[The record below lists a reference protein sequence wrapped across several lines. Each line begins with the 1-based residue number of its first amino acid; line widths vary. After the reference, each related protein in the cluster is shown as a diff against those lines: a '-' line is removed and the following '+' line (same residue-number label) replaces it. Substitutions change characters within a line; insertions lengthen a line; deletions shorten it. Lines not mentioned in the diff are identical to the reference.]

1 MNKPPC
7 IPIYINTSMLQD
19 LSTVLL
25 DGYYNNKVC
34 RTSYDNYILGRL
46 QDLCRR
52 QNTDDIKTSPVP
64 LNNLSRPPSINS
76 PYSPRGPQ
84 IDQTIAKDLRNLNLS
99 LTFDEAFLNYDEFLK
114 LFDARSATF
123 SEVTTTKN
131 NTLFQLNNVIIESLK
146 AQNKLNT
153 IGKNAESF
161 TKVEVG
167 NFIEFEGS
175 LDINAIGNYINNLIS
190 VLNNY
195 NTSFLDKAFDNKSI
209 GPLTYTAIVNLLTT
223 IENKLANG
231 NTNDILAFI
240 NDNLIAL
247 TLVKS
252 YYNNIGY
259 IFDSNNC
266 DCKIIGKVIKTCF
279 KNDDTINLFDKTGL
293 PEYYS
298 NLLISFLP
306 YLNVLNNNGYL
317 VPLNFI
323 YKLPSPSLQIIPLSI
338 LI

>member
-1 MNKPPC
+1 MNMPPC

-19 LSTVLL
+19 LSTLLL

-114 LFDARSATF
+114 LFDTRSATF

-131 NTLFQLNNVIIESLK
+131 NTLSQLNTAIIECLK
-146 AQNKLNT
+146 SQDNLKYINQC
-153 IGKNAESF
+153 NESF
-161 TKVEVG
+161 TNVEVG
-167 NFIEFEGS
+167 DFIEFQGS
-175 LDINAIGNYINNLIS
+175 LDINAIANYINNLIS
-190 VLNNY
+190 ILNNY
-195 NTSFLDKAFDNKSI
+195 DTNFLDKTFDNKSI
-209 GPLTYTAIVNLLTT
+209 GPLTYTIIVNLLTT
-223 IENKLANG
+223 MENKLTNG
-231 NTNDILAFI
+231 NTSDILAFI
-240 NDNLIAL
+240 NNKMISL

-266 DCKIIGKVIKTCF
+266 NCKIIGKVTKTCF

-323 YKLPSPSLQIIPLSI
+323 YKLPPPSLQIIPLSI